1 MIRSSRHILKFANAG
16 KLEVINQIFVDY
28 KLALECCID
37 LIVSKQLPLK
47 MLLSSKEIP
56 TLGVIT
62 HSAWKAIIYKQA
74 SEILRSQVPRLKDI
88 RFKRYQK
95 VYVYFKDRGRQVD
108 FTSKRY
114 KELNIKIKL
123 KKPIIDEVTI
133 PLDERIVDVDQG
145 KSFDEF
151 IRVKTP
157 YFNNDSTCKRKPTT
171 KINLPI
177 KYHKQSLKFT
187 DWTRKKTI
195 QLKKINGNPYLIFI
209 YEKEM
214 PIKTEGTSLGVDIGY
229 KKLLATSDGEVLGQ
243 ELESLYEKVAR
254 KQRTTKKGL
263 PSKAYNRAII
273 HKRDKINEVCNRLN
287 LYGVKMLVAE
297 DLKGLKYKSKLSTRF
312 LNRMQYWSYK
322 QVLTKLELMC
332 QEHGVQMVKVSP
344 AYTSQTC
351 SKCGNVDR
359 DSRKGERFMCTTCAF
374 ELDAD
379 INAAINIHNR
389 GAYAPSDE
397 EKVTYDNNLEVIH
410 PWH

>member
-1 MIRSSRHILKFANAG
+1 MIRSSRHILKSANAG
-16 KLEVINQIFVDY
+16 KLAVVNQIFIDY
-28 KLALECCID
+28 KQALECCID
-37 LIVSKQLPLK
+37 LIVSEQLPLK
-47 MLLSSKEIP
+47 KLLSTKDIP
-56 TLGVIT
+56 QLGNIA
-62 HSAWKAIIYKQA
+62 HSAWKQIIYKQA
-74 SEILRSQVPRLKDI
+74 SEILRSQVPRLRDI

-95 VYVYFKDRGRQVD
+95 VYAYFLSRGRQVN
-108 FTSKRY
+108 FTNKRY
-114 KELNIKIKL
+114 KELNVKIRL
-123 KKPIIDEVTI
+123 KKPVIDNITI
-133 PLDERIVDVDQG
+133 DLNELLFDVKNVNG
-145 KSFDEF
+145 FDEF

-157 YFNNDSTCKRKPTT
+157 YFNNDSTYKRKPTI

-177 KYHKQSLKFT
+177 KYHKQSLKFI

-195 QLKKINGNPYLIFI
+195 QLKQINGNPYVIFF
-209 YEKEM
+209 YEREVT
-214 PIKTEGTSLGVDIGY
+214 IKIDGSTLGIDIGY
-229 KKLLATSDGEVLGQ
+229 KKLLATSDGKVLGQ
-243 ELESLYEKVAR
+243 ELETLYEKVAK

-273 HKRDKINEVCNRLN
+273 HKRDKINEVCNL
-287 LYGVKMLVAE
+287 LKLDGVRMLVAE

-312 LNRMQYWSYK
+312 LNRMQYWSYN

-332 QEHGVQMVKVSP
+332 QEHGVHMVKVSP

-389 GAYAPSDE
+389 GAYGPSDKE
-397 EKVTYDNNLEVIH
+397 SVA
-410 PWH
+410 